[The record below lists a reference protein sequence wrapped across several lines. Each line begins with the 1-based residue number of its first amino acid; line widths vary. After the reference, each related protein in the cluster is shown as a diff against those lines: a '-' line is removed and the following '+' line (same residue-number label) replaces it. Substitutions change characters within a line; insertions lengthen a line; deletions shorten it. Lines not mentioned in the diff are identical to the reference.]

1 MPKRKSIASS
11 AKKGAK
17 PKLDLLRK
25 KAKGLMIHE
34 GRRMSTPVV
43 SHPPGKSKDI
53 MGEPETNIDDIQFSS
68 TESDSGE
75 SGGSRTPIH
84 TPAPTA
90 ASRQA
95 TQAHRASEGRS
106 QALPDP
112 MLSTSQIVPV
122 PQAPIKPP
130 RHANRLKVAG
140 LRTILEEKI
149 LSVEGVRE

>member
-11 AKKGAK
+11 VKKGAK
-17 PKLDLLRK
+17 LKPDPPRK
-25 KAKGLMIHE
+25 KAKGLLIQE
-34 GRRMSTPVV
+34 GRRVSTPVV
-43 SHPPGKSKDI
+43 YHPPGKGKNI

-95 TQAHRASEGRS
+95 AQAHRVSEGRS
-106 QALPDP
+106 QALPDT
-112 MLSTSQIVPV
+112 MLSTSQIVQFPKLQSNLPDMQIV
-122 PQAPIKPP
+122 
-130 RHANRLKVAG
+130 
-140 LRTILEEKI
+140 
-149 LSVEGVRE
+149 